1 MKRLCLMLWVL
12 ILSAVAVAAPSIAS
26 AETARETA
34 NKQVVIG
41 YFGELDRL
49 EKLSHDEAKKE
60 LPAVLA
66 KYCRP
71 DYIQHNES
79 MAVYGQGAAG
89 LMKLFDSAGDK
100 ASPGPALGA
109 SHVIT
114 VMAHGDLVTRINT
127 REMPGRAEPLMI
139 FNLFR
144 LQDGLIAEHW
154 DGYSGVNPMMS
165 SK

>member
-1 MKRLCLMLWVL
+1 MKRLCLLLWVS
-12 ILSAVAVAAPSIAS
+12 ILSATAMGSPSVAS
-26 AETARETA
+26 AETAREAA

-41 YFGELDRL
+41 YFAALDRL

-79 MAVYGQGAAG
+79 MAAYGQGTVG
-89 LMKLFDSAGDK
+89 LMRMFDSA
-100 ASPGPALGA
+100 AAGPTLGA
-109 SHVIT
+109 SHVVTI
-114 VMAHGDLVTRINT
+114 MAQGDLVTRINT
-127 REMPGRAEPLMI
+127 REMPGRAAPLMI

-154 DGYSGVNPMMS
+154 DGYSGANPAMS

>member
-1 MKRLCLMLWVL
+1 MKRLRLVLWVL
-12 ILSAVAVAAPSIAS
+12 ILCAAAVTIPSAAS

-41 YFGELDRL
+41 YFRELDRL

-60 LPAVLA
+60 FPPVLA

-79 MAVYGQGAAG
+79 MAAYGQGTAG
-89 LMKLFDSAGDK
+89 LMRMFDSAS
-100 ASPGPALGA
+100 AGPTLGA
-109 SHVIT
+109 SHVVT
-114 VMAHGDLVTRINT
+114 VMALGDLVVRINT
-127 REMPGRAEPLMI
+127 REMPGRAKPLMI

-154 DGYSGVNPMMS
+154 DGYSGVNPAMPL
-165 SK
+165 K